1 MKVHSF
7 KWCIEEKGF
16 GFHHKSAF
24 VGRTRKIKDKC
35 ILEEERERVTEYG
48 HIVIAYLRTIKA
60 LHFCHI

>member
-7 KWCIEEKGF
+7 KWCIEEKGL

-35 ILEEERERVTEYG
+35 ILEEE
-48 HIVIAYLRTIKA
+48 
-60 LHFCHI
+60 